1 MGAQTTEREAAT
13 SLEPRRMRTRK
24 ARAMLG
30 VLAAASKITAQ
41 ADASL
46 RELGTGLHG
55 REWDLLVTL
64 YVYGPRHAPEL
75 VRRAPSHAAPS
86 TAHAMLNRLRTK
98 GLVDRTTSTVPA
110 YSVVWSLTAE
120 GSETVERL
128 YPILEREVIDRFGEH
143 FSDVE
148 LDIIRALMSRI

>member
-1 MGAQTTEREAAT
+1 MWT
-13 SLEPRRMRTRK
+13 SN

-30 VLAAASKITAQ
+30 VLAAAAKITAQ
-41 ADASL
+41 ADEMLRASGASL
-46 RELGTGLHG
+46 RG

-64 YVYGPRHAPEL
+64 YVHGPLHAPEL

-86 TAHAMLNRLRTK
+86 SAHAMLNRLRDQ
-98 GLVDRTTSTVPA
+98 GLVDRTMTASPTH
-110 YSVVWSLTAE
+110 SVVWSLTAE
-120 GSETVERL
+120 GSETVERI

-148 LDIIRALMSRI
+148 LNIIRELMSRV